1 MLNTYFENN
10 LCRVRLQLEVN
21 FEILL
26 SHIEFLNKIL
36 LYTSRIHLL
45 FRIFYLEYIIISI
58 RIFFV
63 VLVSQLGFLARYLG
77 FRRKATQ
84 NSSVMFPKG
93 LSPRMGMQTRCIWP
107 WSGTRAIVVGQ
118 LGQELWQELLQ
129 PEVLRRA
136 GILAA
141 TLHYS
146 SGHLAGFW
154 RVFVGC

>member
-1 MLNTYFENN
+1 VQLTFSTRSYFCFCAESY
-10 LCRVRLQLEVN
+10 RLLKWDI
-21 FEILL
+21 F
-26 SHIEFLNKIL
+26 
-36 LYTSRIHLL
+36 T
-45 FRIFYLEYIIISI
+45 FRIYLFLQIFDT
-58 RIFFV
+58 FFV

-141 TLHYS
+141 TLHYC
-146 SGHLAGFW
+146 SGHLAGFR